1 MKPLFLYNTASRSIE
16 QFFSVKE
23 KQAGMYCC
31 GPTVYNYAHIG
42 NLRTYIFEDV
52 LKRVLTLNGYK
63 VKHVLN
69 ITDVGH
75 LTSDADS
82 GDDKMEKGALRE
94 GKTVWQIAEHFT
106 AKFRENAKDL
116 NILEADV
123 WPKATDHIKNM
134 IELVTVL
141 ENRGFT
147 YKTSDG
153 IYFDTVKFPSYCDFA
168 HLEPES
174 LRAGERV
181 DMGEKR
187 APTDFALWKF
197 SPKDQKR
204 QMEWDSPW
212 GVGFPG
218 WHIECSAMSLAYLD
232 LPLDIHCGGTDHI
245 RVHHTNEIAQTEA
258 ATGTKFANFWMH
270 GEFLNMGN
278 VKMSKSGGTF
288 ITIDTV
294 KSEGVNPL
302 AYRMFCFTAHY
313 RSPLTFTM
321 DGLKASAVS
330 LGNMRKAV
338 PPESAGVVDV
348 SKVATLME
356 PFYQHVNEDLNMPRA
371 VAALWDILKDTSIDA
386 QVRRAC
392 TAAADDILGLDL
404 LAAPVETK
412 QLVTGGDGSAITFD
426 SPVPVPD
433 ALKNVLVAK
442 IQARRTARKEKN
454 FMLSDEIRNAL
465 TAQNIIM
472 KDMPDGSTEC
482 QISSSVCTNCDAVVA
497 ALS

>member
-1 MKPLFLYNTASRSIE
+1 MKPLYLFNTASRSVE
-16 QFFSVKE
+16 LFFSVKE
-23 KQAGMYCC
+23 KQVGMYCC

-52 LKRVLTLNGYK
+52 LKRVLKLNGYN

-106 AKFRENAKDL
+106 AKFRENIKDL
-116 NILEADV
+116 NIIDADV
-123 WPKATDHIKNM
+123 WPKATDHIKHM
-134 IELVTVL
+134 IELVKVL

-153 IYFDTVKFPSYCDFA
+153 IYFDTVRFPSYCDFA
-168 HLEPES
+168 RLEPES

-197 SPKDQKR
+197 SPQDQKR

-245 RVHHTNEIAQTEA
+245 RVHHTNEVAQTEA
-258 ATGTKFANFWMH
+258 ATGKKFANFWMH

-288 ITIDTV
+288 ITLDTV
-294 KSEGVNPL
+294 KNEGINPL
-302 AYRMFCFTAHY
+302 AYRMFCYTAHY

-330 LGNMRKAV
+330 LGNMKKAV
-338 PPESAGVVDV
+338 PPENTVSADV

-356 PFYQHVNEDLNMPRA
+356 PFYNHVNDDLNMPRA
-371 VAALWDILKDTSIDA
+371 VASLWDILKDTSVES

-392 TAAADDILGLDL
+392 AAAADEILGLDL
-404 LAAPVETK
+404 LTAPVETK
-412 QLVTGGDGSAITFD
+412 QSVISSDGPAITFD
-426 SPVPVPD
+426 STVPVPD
-433 ALKNVLVAK
+433 VLKEVLIAK
-442 IQARRTARKEKN
+442 IKARRTARKEKN
-454 FMLSDEIRNAL
+454 FKLSDEIRNAL

-482 QISSSVCTNCDAVVA
+482 QIPSSVCANCDAVVT